1 MRADFTKEGGRTVS
15 IKEQLKETLGHM
27 TDKNQELA
35 IFANSVVFGISR
47 YKNGVVDEK
56 TRDLIQQGEELCTLL
71 RRGAEM
77 SQKHLEPY
85 SIAKS
90 DLSSLLT
97 FEFLS
102 DFLNENKENVPFSLD
117 SLVQKASEEQTVLE
131 KLLLPEFPNDEI
143 KSRVDE
149 CQNFFASLGS
159 IFVRL
164 ANDGLRQREQSER
177 IHYV

>member
-1 MRADFTKEGGRTVS
+1 VS

-35 IFANSVVFGISR
+35 VFANNVVFGISR
-47 YKNGVVDEK
+47 YKNGIIDDK
-56 TRDLIQQGEELCTLL
+56 TRGLLQQGEELCTVL
-71 RRGAEM
+71 RRGADM
-77 SQKHLEPY
+77 FRKPHPEPY

-90 DLSSLLT
+90 DLNSLLT

-102 DFLNENKENVPFSLD
+102 EFFKENEQNVPFSLD
-117 SLVQKASEEQTVLE
+117 NLVEKATEEQSVLE
-131 KLLLPEFPNDEI
+131 KLLHERPTEESN
-143 KSRVDE
+143 KTVDE
-149 CQNFFASLGS
+149 CQDFFASLGS

-164 ANDGLRQREQSER
+164 ANDGLRQREKSER

>member
-1 MRADFTKEGGRTVS
+1 VPTQRRKEGGIVS

-35 IFANSVVFGISR
+35 VFANNVVFGISR
-47 YKNGVVDEK
+47 YKNGIIDEK
-56 TRDLIQQGEELCTLL
+56 TRVLLQQGEELCTVL
-71 RRGAEM
+71 RRGADM
-77 SQKHLEPY
+77 FRKPHPEPY

-90 DLSSLLT
+90 DLNSLLT

-102 DFLNENKENVPFSLD
+102 EFFKENEQNVPFSLD
-117 SLVQKASEEQTVLE
+117 NLVQKATEEQSVLE
-131 KLLLPEFPNDEI
+131 KLLLPERLTEDIN
-143 KSRVDE
+143 KRVDE
-149 CQNFFASLGS
+149 CQDFFASLGS

-164 ANDGLRQREQSER
+164 ANDGLRQREKSER

>member
-1 MRADFTKEGGRTVS
+1 MS

-35 IFANSVVFGISR
+35 IFANGAVFGISR
-47 YKNGVVDEK
+47 YKSGVVDEK
-56 TRDLIQQGEELCTLL
+56 TRELIQQGEDLCNLL
-71 RRGAEM
+71 RRGAEL
-77 SQKHLEPY
+77 SHKEPEPY
-85 SIAKS
+85 TIAKS

-102 DFLNENKENVPFSLD
+102 EFFVENKESVPFSLD
-117 SLVQKASEEQTVLE
+117 GLVQKASEEQTVLE
-131 KLLLPEFPNDEI
+131 KLLQPEFPNEEI
-143 KSRVDE
+143 KGKVEE

-164 ANDGLRQREQSER
+164 ANDGLRQREKSER

>member
-1 MRADFTKEGGRTVS
+1 VS

-35 IFANSVVFGISR
+35 VFANNAVFGISR
-47 YKNGVVDEK
+47 YKNGINDEK
-56 TRDLIQQGEELCTLL
+56 TRGLLQQGEELCTVL
-71 RRGAEM
+71 RRGADM
-77 SQKHLEPY
+77 FRKPQPEPY
-85 SIAKS
+85 SIVKS

-102 DFLNENKENVPFSLD
+102 EFFKENEQNVPFSLD
-117 SLVQKASEEQTVLE
+117 NLVQKTTEEQSVLE
-131 KLLLPEFPNDEI
+131 KLLLPERPTEDIN
-143 KSRVDE
+143 KRVDE

-164 ANDGLRQREQSER
+164 ANDGLRQREKSER